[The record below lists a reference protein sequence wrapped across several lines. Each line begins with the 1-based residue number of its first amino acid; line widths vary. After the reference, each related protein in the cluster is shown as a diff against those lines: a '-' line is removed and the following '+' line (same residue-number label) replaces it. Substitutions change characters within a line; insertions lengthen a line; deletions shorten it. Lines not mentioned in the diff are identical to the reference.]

1 VDPSAAAGRGTRALR
16 GLVEGRP
23 LDVALAVLAV
33 LASGAERLATVA
45 VPDDPGGALTR
56 LVPALGLAVVVG
68 GSLAWRRTAP
78 LGSYAVGTAALVV
91 ESLAVA
97 PSGVS
102 PYVNLVALVSL
113 GWYGSARRALWG
125 PLVALVGIG
134 GWFARPELP
143 AVVPITVVLVWF
155 ASWGLAYQAARSREA
170 GAQERERRQ
179 REAVQDERTRIA
191 RELHD
196 VVGHALSLMLVQVG
210 AARTVLDER
219 PATARDMLL
228 ATERTGRDAMVE
240 LDRVLGLLR
249 GSDAVDDPG
258 LADLDRLVAGLADAG
273 LQVRLERGDGVA
285 DRYSPTTDLALY
297 RVVQESLTNALRHG
311 GARHARVRLEQH
323 GGDLLLEVLDDG
335 VGPAAGWEPGRGLLG
350 VAERV
355 GVLGGDVEHGAA
367 PAGGFRVAVRL
378 PTVARG

>member
-1 VDPSAAAGRGTRALR
+1 MDGSAAAGRWTRALR
-16 GLVEGRP
+16 GLAEGRP
-23 LDVALAVLAV
+23 LDVAPAVVAVLAT
-33 LASGAERLATVA
+33 AAERLATVA
-45 VPDDPGGALTR
+45 VPGEAGGSTAR
-56 LVPALGLAVVVG
+56 LVAALLLAVVVG

-78 LGSYAVGTAALVV
+78 LGSYAVGTGALVV
-91 ESLAVA
+91 ESLAIA

-113 GWYGSARRALWG
+113 GWYGTARRALWG

-155 ASWGLAYQAARSREA
+155 ASWGFAYQAARGREA
-170 GAQERERRQ
+170 GAQERQRRQ

-249 GSDAVDDPG
+249 DSDAVGDPG
-258 LADLDRLVAGLADAG
+258 PADLDRLVAGLADAG
-273 LQVRLERGDGVA
+273 LHVRLERGDGVA
-285 DRYSPTTDLALY
+285 DRQSPTTDLALY

-311 GARHARVRLEQH
+311 GARHARVRLQLD
-323 GGDLLLEVLDDG
+323 GDDLLVEVVDDG
-335 VGPAAGWEPGRGLLG
+335 SGPAPGWEPGRGLLG

-355 GVLGGDVEHGAA
+355 AVLGGDVEHGAG
-367 PAGGFRVAVRL
+367 PTGGFRVAVRL
-378 PTVARG
+378 PSRAPR